1 MVPQWC
7 HYGAM
12 NLSGYVETLQEQ
24 LAAAA
29 AAGGEDARALA
40 ERLTASLDSA
50 TRLVLLDALSAAAG
64 EITRDMAPGSVD
76 LRLRDREPS
85 FVVTLPPPAEAA
97 EAAEAPGSESESGPE
112 SGPGP
117 GLQPRPEPAAQ
128 EAPVPDDGD
137 AAMVRINLRLPEH
150 LKARVEDAASQ
161 AGLSV
166 NSWLVRAATAALDP
180 STRAQTQ
187 GPGRRAAREA
197 RRAATG
203 GQHFTGWVR

>member
-1 MVPQWC
+1 MVPKWC

-12 NLSGYVETLQEQ
+12 NLSGYVETLREQ
-24 LAAAA
+24 LAVAA

-76 LRLRDREPS
+76 LRLRDREPT
-85 FVVTLPPPAEAA
+85 FVVTLPPPIEAA
-97 EAAEAPGSESESGPE
+97 ATES
-112 SGPGP
+112 
-117 GLQPRPEPAAQ
+117 PEPAAP
-128 EAPVPDDGD
+128 EAPQTPQAPQAPDDAD
-137 AAMVRINLRLPEH
+137 ATMVRINLRLPEH
-150 LKARVEDAASQ
+150 LKSRVEDAAGQ

-166 NSWLVRAATAALDP
+166 NSWLVRAATAALDNGTP
-180 STRAQTQ
+180 GQGP

-197 RRAATG
+197 RRAATS

>member
-1 MVPQWC
+1 
-7 HYGAM
+7 M

-24 LAAAA
+24 LAVAA

-85 FVVTLPPPAEAA
+85 FVVTLPPPVEAA
-97 EAAEAPGSESESGPE
+97 ATETPEPEPGPEPGSGPV
-112 SGPGP
+112 P

-128 EAPVPDDGD
+128 GAPVPDDGD

-166 NSWLVRAATAALDP
+166 NSWLVRAATVALDP
-180 STRAQTQ
+180 GPQAQTQ
-187 GPGRRAAREA
+187 GRRAAREA
-197 RRAATG
+197 RRAATT

>member
-1 MVPQWC
+1 
-7 HYGAM
+7 M

-24 LAAAA
+24 LAVAA

-40 ERLTASLDSA
+40 ERLTASLDAA

-85 FVVTLPPPAEAA
+85 FVVTLPPPAETDTADA
-97 EAAEAPGSESESGPE
+97 TEAPQPE
-112 SGPGP
+112 P
-117 GLQPRPEPAAQ
+117 QPKPEPAAH
-128 EAPVPDDGD
+128 EAAPGPDDGD

-180 STRAQTQ
+180 STQNQ
-187 GPGRRAAREA
+187 PQGPGPGPGPGRRAAREA

>member
-1 MVPQWC
+1 
-7 HYGAM
+7 M
-12 NLSGYVETLQEQ
+12 NLTGYVEALQQQ
-24 LAAAA
+24 LAVAA

-85 FVVTLPPPAEAA
+85 FVVTLPPPAETDVPDTT
-97 EAAEAPGSESESGPE
+97 ETQGSQPQPQPE
-112 SGPGP
+112 SAA
-117 GLQPRPEPAAQ
+117 PEATAA
-128 EAPVPDDGD
+128 VPDDGD

-150 LKARVEDAASQ
+150 LKTRVEDAASQ

-180 STRAQTQ
+180 STHALGPVPGP

-203 GQHFTGWVR
+203 GQRFTGWVR

>member
-1 MVPQWC
+1 
-7 HYGAM
+7 M

-24 LAAAA
+24 LAVAA
-29 AAGGEDARALA
+29 AAGGEDTRALA

-76 LRLRDREPS
+76 LRLRNREPS
-85 FVVTLPPPAEAA
+85 FVVTLPPPVEAA
-97 EAAEAPGSESESGPE
+97 APEEPE
-112 SGPGP
+112 P
-117 GLQPRPEPAAQ
+117 QPQNEPEPAAR
-128 EAPVPDDGD
+128 EAPTPDDGD

-150 LKARVEDAASQ
+150 LKARVEDAAGQ

-180 STRAQTQ
+180 GTQ
-187 GPGRRAAREA
+187 ALGPVPGPGPGQARRAARDA
-197 RRAATG
+197 RRTATS

>member
-1 MVPQWC
+1 MD
-7 HYGAM
+7 
-12 NLSGYVETLQEQ
+12 LSGYVETLRQQ
-24 LAAAA
+24 LAVAA

-97 EAAEAPGSESESGPE
+97 TEPS
-112 SGPGP
+112 
-117 GLQPRPEPAAQ
+117 QPEPAAV
-128 EAPVPDDGD
+128 EPAGSPATSAPDEGD

-150 LKARVEDAASQ
+150 LKSRVEDAAGQ

-166 NSWLVRAATAALDP
+166 NSWLVRAATAALDG
-180 STRAQTQ
+180 SNRTQAQGPPVP

-197 RRAATG
+197 RRAATS

>member
-1 MVPQWC
+1 
-7 HYGAM
+7 M

-24 LAAAA
+24 LAVAA
-29 AAGGEDARALA
+29 AAGGEDTRALA

-76 LRLRDREPS
+76 LRLRNREPS
-85 FVVTLPPPAEAA
+85 FVVTLPPPVEAA
-97 EAAEAPGSESESGPE
+97 APEEPE
-112 SGPGP
+112 P
-117 GLQPRPEPAAQ
+117 QPQPQPQNEPEPATR
-128 EAPVPDDGD
+128 EAPTPDEGD

-150 LKARVEDAASQ
+150 LKARVEDAAGQ

-180 STRAQTQ
+180 GTQ
-187 GPGRRAAREA
+187 ALGPVPGPGPGQARRAAREA
-197 RRAATG
+197 RRTATS

>member
-1 MVPQWC
+1 
-7 HYGAM
+7 M

-24 LAAAA
+24 LAVAA

-85 FVVTLPPPAEAA
+85 FVVTLPPPADAA
-97 EAAEAPGSESESGPE
+97 TETPESESESGPE
-112 SGPGP
+112 P
-117 GLQPRPEPAAQ
+117 GLQPKPHPAAQ

-180 STRAQTQ
+180 SAQAQTQ

-197 RRAATG
+197 RRAATS

>member
-1 MVPQWC
+1 
-7 HYGAM
+7 M
-12 NLSGYVETLQEQ
+12 NLSGYVETLREQ
-24 LAAAA
+24 LAVAA

-76 LRLRDREPS
+76 LRLRDREPT
-85 FVVTLPPPAEAA
+85 FVVTLPPPI
-97 EAAEAPGSESESGPE
+97 EAPATES
-112 SGPGP
+112 
-117 GLQPRPEPAAQ
+117 PEPV
-128 EAPVPDDGD
+128 APEEPRTPQTPRTPQAPQAPQAPDDAD
-137 AAMVRINLRLPEH
+137 ATMVRINLRLPEH
-150 LKARVEDAASQ
+150 LKSRVEEAAGQ

-166 NSWLVRAATAALDP
+166 NSWLVRAATAALDNGGP
-180 STRAQTQ
+180 GQGPGQ

-197 RRAATG
+197 RRAATS

>member
-1 MVPQWC
+1 MAPMWC

-12 NLSGYVETLQEQ
+12 NLSGYVETLRQQ
-24 LAAAA
+24 LAVAA
-29 AAGGEDARALA
+29 AAGGDEAQALA
-40 ERLTASLDSA
+40 ERLPAPLDSA

-97 EAAEAPGSESESGPE
+97 APEPSDVGPAPAPPEAPPPPQAS
-112 SGPGP
+112 
-117 GLQPRPEPAAQ
+117 QA
-128 EAPVPDDGD
+128 PDDGD

-166 NSWLVRAATAALDP
+166 NSWLVRGATAALDP
-180 STRAQTQ
+180 TN
-187 GPGRRAAREA
+187 PG
-197 RRAATG
+197 
-203 GQHFTGWVR
+203 

>member
-1 MVPQWC
+1 
-7 HYGAM
+7 M

-24 LAAAA
+24 LAVAA

-85 FVVTLPPPAEAA
+85 FVVTLPPPADAA
-97 EAAEAPGSESESGPE
+97 TETPESESEPE
-112 SGPGP
+112 P
-117 GLQPRPEPAAQ
+117 GLQPKPEPAAQ

-180 STRAQTQ
+180 STQAQTQ

-197 RRAATG
+197 RRAATS

>member
-1 MVPQWC
+1 MVPKWC
-7 HYGAM
+7 QNGAM

-24 LAAAA
+24 LAVAA

-85 FVVTLPPPAEAA
+85 FVVTLPPPADTDTTET
-97 EAAEAPGSESESGPE
+97 
-112 SGPGP
+112 
-117 GLQPRPEPAAQ
+117 LQPEPAAP
-128 EAPVPDDGD
+128 ETPPASPAPDDGD

-150 LKARVEDAASQ
+150 LKAQVEEAASRS
-161 AGLSV
+161 GLSV
-166 NSWLVRAATAALDP
+166 NSWLVRAATSALTGNP
-180 STRAQTQ
+180 AQNL
-187 GPGRRAAREA
+187 GPGPGGRAAREA

>member
-1 MVPQWC
+1 MVPKWC

-12 NLSGYVETLQEQ
+12 NLSGYVETLREQ
-24 LAAAA
+24 LAVAA

-85 FVVTLPPPAEAA
+85 FVVTLPPPVDAA
-97 EAAEAPGSESESGPE
+97 TEPPE
-112 SGPGP
+112 P
-117 GLQPRPEPAAQ
+117 PEPAGPNALNASQTPQ
-128 EAPVPDDGD
+128 ELQEPQVPRAPDDGD

-150 LKARVEDAASQ
+150 LKSRVEDAAGQ

-166 NSWLVRAATAALDP
+166 NSWLVRAATAALDHGP
-180 STRAQTQ
+180 QAQSP

>member
-1 MVPQWC
+1 
-7 HYGAM
+7 M

-24 LAAAA
+24 LTVAA

-85 FVVTLPPPAEAA
+85 FVVTLPPPADATTETP
-97 EAAEAPGSESESGPE
+97 ESESESGPE
-112 SGPGP
+112 P
-117 GLQPRPEPAAQ
+117 GLQPKPHPAAQ

-180 STRAQTQ
+180 SAQAQTQ

-197 RRAATG
+197 RRAATS